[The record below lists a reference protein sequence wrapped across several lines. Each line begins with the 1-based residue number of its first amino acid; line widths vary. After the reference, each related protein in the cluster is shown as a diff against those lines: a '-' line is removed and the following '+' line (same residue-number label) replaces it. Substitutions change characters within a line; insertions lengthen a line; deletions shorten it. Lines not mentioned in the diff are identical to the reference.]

1 MKVAAVFQIYF
12 PYFLPRTPEWST
24 AENLQFQFEVNGHMV
39 DVHPRKQDEELFPR
53 PIDKEL
59 AESSLDV
66 MSDYIVPVGAPVK
79 ISVRDLC
86 YDRIEAHVYGEVGSP
101 NECMTKEFVWKFLAL
116 AVSGCNDFIYHCRVA
131 GRDPAIKE
139 LFWQHSF
146 DERAYYFS
154 NPYSV
159 TWYNEADRQP
169 LYSDDKQLMQAASAS
184 IRSPQRKPVEL
195 AIVEQSIRG
204 GIQPNL
210 TTSLLINAEEHLML
224 DQLREAII
232 DLASACEIAATRY
245 IDRKGMDTDPQV
257 ERILA
262 AKRQHSFA
270 ERNYHLVPTHIDS
283 RSLKTDESDAFEQVE
298 KAYRTRNKLAHTG
311 ELVYRDDSGTAVA
324 VTRDMAIKFYEGC
337 KRAVEWI
344 EKL

>member
-1 MKVAAVFQIYF
+1 MKVVALFQIYF
-12 PYFLPRTPEWST
+12 PYFLPRTSEWSA
-24 AENLQFQFEVNGHMV
+24 AENLQFQFEVNGHRV
-39 DVHPRKQDEELFPR
+39 NVHPRKQDEELFPR

-66 MSDYIVPVGAPVK
+66 TSDYIVPVGAPAK
-79 ISVRDLC
+79 ILVRDLC

-101 NECMTKEFVWKFLAL
+101 KECMTQDVVWKFLAL

-131 GRDPAIKE
+131 GRDPAIKG
-139 LFWQHSF
+139 LFWQRSF

-159 TWYNEADRQP
+159 TWYNEADGQP
-169 LYSDDKQLMQAASAS
+169 LYGDDGRLMHAASS
-184 IRSPQRKPVEL
+184 SVRSPQRKPVEL
-195 AIVEQSIRG
+195 AAIDQSIRLG
-204 GIQPNL
+204 VQPNL
-210 TTSLLINAEEHLML
+210 TTSLLINAEERLMV
-224 DQLREAII
+224 DQPREAII

-245 IDRKGMDTDPQV
+245 IDRKGMGADPQV

-283 RSLKTDESDAFEQVE
+283 RSLKTDDSDAFEQVE
-298 KAYRTRNKLAHTG
+298 KAYRTRNKLAHAG
-311 ELVYRDDSGTAVA
+311 ELVYREDSGTMVS
-324 VTRDMAIKFYEGC
+324 VTRDVAIKFYEGC